1 MARIRLG
8 KRYYNVPGSKPV
20 RIAIG
25 VFLVLFGMVGF
36 LPVVGFWMIPMGLLI
51 LSIDSYRIRRIRR
64 RLEVWRGR
72 RAAAK
77 AAAKDAT
84 RQKADRDPKETG

>member
-8 KRYYNVPGSKPV
+8 RRYYNVPGSKPV

-25 VFLVLFGMVGF
+25 IFLVLFGMVGF
-36 LPVVGFWMIPMGLLI
+36 LPVVGFWMIPTGLLI

-77 AAAKDAT
+77 KAAREQSASTSGPILPGK
-84 RQKADRDPKETG
+84 